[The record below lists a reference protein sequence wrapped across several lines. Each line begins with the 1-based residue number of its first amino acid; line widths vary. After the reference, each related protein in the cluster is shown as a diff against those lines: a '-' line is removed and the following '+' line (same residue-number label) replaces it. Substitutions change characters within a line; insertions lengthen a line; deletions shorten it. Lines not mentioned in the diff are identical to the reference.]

1 MKLLLR
7 LEKGEQV
14 KYISHLDMQRLFQR
28 AMRRAK
34 LPCAY
39 SQGFNPHMLVSFAG
53 ALPVGVCSKAEY
65 AEVVLEKFVHPEDVK
80 RLLNEVLPEG
90 VKILA
95 SKEIENGAPAV
106 AAISALAEY
115 SFRLENGGDFKE
127 KLDGVMKQAEIFIE
141 KKTKKGMATV
151 NVRHMIHSIS
161 QQGDKIYA
169 TLSCGN
175 NENLRGDKFREIL
188 ESFGVET
195 AGVLRE
201 KLFVLDGNE
210 LKEPLECAQ

>member
-7 LEKGEQV
+7 IEKGEQV

-28 AMRRAK
+28 AMKRAK

-65 AEVVLEKFVHPEDVK
+65 AEVVLEKFVHPEEVK
-80 RLLNEVLPEG
+80 RLLNGALPEG

-95 SKEIENGAPAV
+95 SKETDNGAPAV

-115 SFRLENGGDFKE
+115 SFLLESDIDVRN
-127 KLDGVMKQAEIFIE
+127 KLDKVMAQDEIFIE

-151 NVRHMIHSIS
+151 NVRHMIHRLS
-161 QQGDKIYA
+161 QQGNRVYA

-175 NENLRGDKFREIL
+175 NENLRGDKLREIL
-188 ESFGVET
+188 TSFGVET
-195 AGVLRE
+195 ADVLRE